1 MKKKKLTLGKVL
13 IYVFITVL
21 SLFCLL
27 PMVLVVIT
35 SFTAE
40 SAILRN
46 GYSFFPAK
54 WSLEAYRI
62 LFAKPETVLI
72 SYGVTVLVTVLGT
85 LLSVVI
91 TYMAGFALANQNFRY
106 RYGFSLFFYITT
118 IFSAGIVPQYLI
130 IRNLGMYDT
139 LWALIIPGCFS
150 PFNMFL
156 VRNFINGIPYSLAES
171 ATIDGAGLL
180 TICRKIYFPICQ
192 PVIATITLFYGI
204 GYWNSYYNSLMFT
217 DSRSLQT
224 LQMILYRLQ
233 SDVQMMQQMAAG
245 VVRNPPTEGI
255 KMATAVI
262 TIGPIIL
269 LYPFLQKYFIKGIV
283 VGAVKG

>member
-1 MKKKKLTLGKVL
+1 MKKKKMTLGKAL
-13 IYVFITVL
+13 IYIFITLL

-62 LFAKPETVLI
+62 LFAKPETILV

-130 IRNLGMYDT
+130 IRNLGMYNT
-139 LWALIIPGCFS
+139 IWALIIPGCFS
-150 PFNMFL
+150 TYNMFL

-217 DSRSLQT
+217 DSRNLQT

-233 SDVQMMQQMAAG
+233 SDVQMMSQMASG

-255 KMATAVI
+255 KMTTAVV

>member
-13 IYVFITVL
+13 IYVFITAL

>member
-1 MKKKKLTLGKVL
+1 MKKKKMTLGKAL
-13 IYVFITVL
+13 IYIFITLL

-62 LFAKPETVLI
+62 LFAKPETILV

-130 IRNLGMYDT
+130 IRNLGMYNT
-139 LWALIIPGCFS
+139 IWALIIPGCFS
-150 PFNMFL
+150 TYNMFL

-217 DSRSLQT
+217 DSRNLQT

-233 SDVQMMQQMAAG
+233 SDVQMMSQMASG

-255 KMATAVI
+255 KMATAVV

>member
-1 MKKKKLTLGKVL
+1 MKKKNMTLGKAL
-13 IYVFITVL
+13 IYIFITLL

-62 LFAKPETVLI
+62 LFAKPETILV

-130 IRNLGMYDT
+130 IRNLGMYNT
-139 LWALIIPGCFS
+139 IWALIIPGCFS
-150 PFNMFL
+150 TYNMFL

-217 DSRSLQT
+217 DSRNLQT

-233 SDVQMMQQMAAG
+233 SDVQMMSQMASG

-255 KMATAVI
+255 KMATAVV

>member
-1 MKKKKLTLGKVL
+1 MTKRNVTLGKVL
-13 IYVFITVL
+13 IYLIVILFA
-21 SLFCLL
+21 LFCLL
-27 PMVLVVIT
+27 PMLLVVIT

-40 SAILRN
+40 RAILRN
-46 GYSFFPAK
+46 GYSFFPEA

-62 LFAKPETVLI
+62 LFAKQETILR
-72 SYGVTVLVTVLGT
+72 SYGVTIFVTLAGT
-85 LLSVVI
+85 LLSVII
-91 TYMAGFALANQNFRY
+91 TYMAGFALANQNFRF

-139 LWALIIPGCFS
+139 MWALIIPGCFS

-156 VRNFINGIPYSLAES
+156 VRNFINGIPFSLAES

-217 DSRSLQT
+217 ESRNLQT

-245 VVRNPPTEGI
+245 VVRNPPSEGI
-255 KMATAVI
+255 KMATAVV
-262 TIGPIIL
+262 TIGPIVL

>member
-1 MKKKKLTLGKVL
+1 MKKKKFSLGKGL
-13 IYVFITVL
+13 IYLVISAFA
-21 SLFCLL
+21 LFCLL

-40 SAILRN
+40 SSILRN
-46 GYSFFPAK
+46 GYSFFPTK
-54 WSLEAYRI
+54 WSLEAYRV
-62 LFAKPETVLI
+62 LFAKPETILN
-72 SYGVTVLVTVLGT
+72 SYGLTIIVTVAGT
-85 LLSVVI
+85 LLSVII

-130 IRNLGMYDT
+130 IRNLGLYDT
-139 LWALIIPGCFS
+139 IWALIIPGCFS

-171 ATIDGAGLL
+171 ATIDGAGIL

-217 DSRSLQT
+217 DSRNLQT

-233 SDVQMMQQMAAG
+233 SDIQMMSQMAAG
-245 VVRNPPTEGI
+245 VVRNPPSEGI
-255 KMATAVI
+255 KMATAVV
-262 TIGPIIL
+262 TIGPIIM

>member
-1 MKKKKLTLGKVL
+1 MKKKKLTLGKAL
-13 IYVFITVL
+13 IYLFITVL

-233 SDVQMMQQMAAG
+233 SDVQMMQQMASG